1 MANLTIK
8 ELIDAM
14 KSQSS
19 GMNDQERKRNDE
31 KVSNLES
38 MLGEDTKKL
47 DEIQKTNTQLK
58 KTFGKEG
65 DINKSLQEMIKFYK
79 TSDKELKKHNKELLK
94 KVDNLLKPQDRAKLG
109 DIKYEKPITF
119 KESMK
124 EGVAGA
130 KSLFSKVGGVGSG
143 LLNTIRNPGQ
153 AINKAIGKAQDKVYA
168 GFDNLKDVA
177 STDKNYTAEA
187 GRFGETYA

>member
-14 KSQSS
+14 KSQAS

-31 KVSNLES
+31 KISNLES
-38 MLGEDTKKL
+38 MSGEDTKKL
-47 DEIQKTNTQLK
+47 DEIQKTNAQLK

-94 KVDNLLKPQDRAKLG
+94 KVDNLLKPQDRKNQPPNDG
-109 DIKYEKPITF
+109 DI
-119 KESMK
+119 SW
-124 EGVAGA
+124 
-130 KSLFSKVGGVGSG
+130 SKKTYKQG
-143 LLNTIRNPGQ
+143 
-153 AINKAIGKAQDKVYA
+153 
-168 GFDNLKDVA
+168 
-177 STDKNYTAEA
+177 DKNILNGQDALPGDVYIVGFEPVEVNEYKN
-187 GRFGETYA
+187 FIK